1 MCTAYFSS
9 VRISRSPYGFRDNFC
24 CTRSTARARIHLKF
38 QAGSL
43 KLKMPAEPGR
53 KRAYSVD
60 IRWRVVYQRIGME
73 LHFHEIA
80 NRLNIATSTAHRI
93 YQQFART
100 GDVEPAR
107 RKARPELRALDEHNE
122 LLVIGIIMENPT
134 VYLEEI
140 CKRIL
145 SITNIAVAPSTICRL
160 LRRYGITRKRVR
172 QVALQE
178 MM

>member
-1 MCTAYFSS
+1 MTILAQPTR
-9 VRISRSPYGFRDNFC
+9 VRRISVPFEFLAPRTDSGIIFAGVHVLV
-24 CTRSTARARIHLKF
+24 ARARIHLNF

-43 KLKMPAEPGR
+43 KLKMSAEPGR

-145 SITNIAVAPSTICRL
+145 SITNIAVAPPTICRL
-160 LRRYGITRKRVR
+160 ATETIWHH
-172 QVALQE
+172 
-178 MM
+178 